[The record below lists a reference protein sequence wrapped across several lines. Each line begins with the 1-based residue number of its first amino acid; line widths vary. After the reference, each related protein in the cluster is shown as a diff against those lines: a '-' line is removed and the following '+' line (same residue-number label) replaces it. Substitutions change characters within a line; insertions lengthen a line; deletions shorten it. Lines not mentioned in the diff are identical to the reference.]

1 MVVSTVDQIHRW
13 PLNPLT
19 SSFQTFITW
28 MPPFFHFCQSAD
40 SKTSALAAAMNRF
53 RDPLINELVS
63 IVSQQKP
70 VQKPELPSLPE
81 MEPL

>member
-1 MVVSTVDQIHRW
+1 
-13 PLNPLT
+13 
-19 SSFQTFITW
+19 
-28 MPPFFHFCQSAD
+28 
-40 SKTSALAAAMNRF
+40 MNRF